1 MIDIATV
8 GITLALN
15 NRVSEALRDGSGGGY
30 RVQLA
35 QARTQQPACSAET
48 AIPGA
53 VAAPRRAAHTL
64 IVRWLERGI
73 PDLAPCFAAFGRALD
88 ATPTQPAGY
97 PTGST
102 EHDGWR
108 FAEMGMHTG

>member
-1 MIDIATV
+1 MIDTATI

-15 NRVSEALRDGSGGGY
+15 NRVSEAS
-30 RVQLA
+30 
-35 QARTQQPACSAET
+35 P
-48 AIPGA
+48 
-53 VAAPRRAAHTL
+53 
-64 IVRWLERGI
+64 VRWLERGI